1 LATATGTA
9 TTPAEQSAKEAALGQ
24 LEGASSS
31 FLEASRVY
39 NASSQQY
46 TEDFNLVQRARTQTT
61 ASLADQ
67 LTVEEKSL
75 AALQDQIAAQPTV
88 NDFFVM
94 YNDLFYDIPE
104 LGTINSHEYLI
115 KKSSEYIN
123 LQANQEEILALQN
136 EIAQLRTELLESQK
150 QVIELQ
156 TGTTL

>member
-1 LATATGTA
+1 MS
-9 TTPAEQSAKEAALGQ
+9 ENINFNKQ
-24 LEGASSS
+24 
-31 FLEASRVY
+31 VY
-39 NASSQQY
+39 NKSQY
-46 TEDFNLVQRARTQTT
+46 SKVIDTSFKELGVV
-61 ASLADQ
+61 SI
-67 LTVEEKSL
+67 
-75 AALQDQIAAQPTV
+75 QDQIATQPTV

-136 EIAQLRTELLESQK
+136 EIAQLRTDLLESQK